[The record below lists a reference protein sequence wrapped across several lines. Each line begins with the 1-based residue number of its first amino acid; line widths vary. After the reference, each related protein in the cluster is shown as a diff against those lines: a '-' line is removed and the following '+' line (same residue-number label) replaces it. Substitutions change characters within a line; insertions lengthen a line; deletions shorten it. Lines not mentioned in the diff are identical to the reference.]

1 MKRGQLCVVVAVVI
15 AVMMSFI
22 LTGISQ
28 AKQTNTV
35 QMGMVTGGT
44 KGTYYQFGLNL
55 EKLVKQNGINLKVSE
70 SNGSVENI
78 YAVFK
83 RPNTQLGIV
92 QSDVLAFVSKVETDP
107 VLKKIARKIKL
118 VYPLY
123 DEEVHLLGRNDI
135 ADFDDLEGKT
145 VAIGKEGSGSYL
157 TAKLLFEV
165 SGITPIEIVA
175 IGGDQALE
183 KLKAGK
189 VDAMFYVAGYPV
201 KLFTEQVAAEDGL
214 ALLPITND
222 KVTEFY
228 AETVIP
234 ENTYA
239 WQETEVN
246 SVAVKSVLV
255 SYDFRMSNCENV
267 GNFAK
272 LMAGNIEWLKENGH
286 PKWKSVD
293 LDYPLK
299 GWEQYDCV
307 QKYQVGGKQ
316 PSKESNP
323 VFEAIKD
330 ML

>member
-1 MKRGQLCVVVAVVI
+1 MKRGQLCVVVAIVI
-15 AVMMSFI
+15 SIVMSFI
-22 LTGISQ
+22 LTAVSH
-28 AKQTNTV
+28 AKKQNTI
-35 QMGMVTGGT
+35 QMGMVTGGS

-55 EKLVKQNGINLKVSE
+55 EELVEQNGIRLNVSE

-92 QSDVLAFVSKVETDP
+92 QSDVLAFVAKVQTDP
-107 VLKKIARKIKL
+107 ILKKIAKKIKL

-123 DEEVHLLGRNDI
+123 DEEVHLLGRTGI
-135 ADFDDLEGKT
+135 TDFDDLEGKT

-165 SGITPIEIVA
+165 SGITPEKIVA
-175 IGGDQALE
+175 VGGDQALR
-183 KLKAGK
+183 KLKAGN

-201 KLFTEQVAAEDGL
+201 KLFTEQVASEDGL
-214 ALLPITND
+214 VLLPITNE
-222 KVTEFY
+222 KISEFY

-234 ENTYA
+234 ENIYA
-239 WQETEVN
+239 WQNDAVG

-255 SYDFRMSNCENV
+255 SFDFRMSNCENV
-267 GNFAK
+267 GKFAE
-272 LMAGNIEWLKENGH
+272 LMAGNIEWLRENGH
-286 PKWKSVD
+286 PKWESVD

-307 QKYQVGGKQ
+307 QKYQVGRPRSQ
-316 PSKESNP
+316 DINP
-323 VFEAIKD
+323 VFEAIKG